1 MFSKTFEAKKKKTY
15 KEFLVL
21 HLVEISKELIPDFYG
36 SKNH

>member
-1 MFSKTFEAKKKKTY
+1 MFSKTFEAKKKTY